1 MELTIY
7 KKISVAAS
15 GSDTAEYIPTY
26 RKMQL
31 KEARLVADT
40 AVTAHG
46 SNHLVITL
54 VNGSTTLATRDFSTG
69 SGSSMAA
76 GTAEALTLSG
86 GSALDFE
93 DLGELKLNYDQSGS
107 GMAFDGG
114 ILLVFEPARDY

>member
-7 KKISVAAS
+7 KKISVSAS

-40 AVTAHG
+40 AVTAHA
-46 SNHLVITL
+46 SNYLVITL

-69 SGSSMAA
+69 SGSDMAA
-76 GTAEALTLSG
+76 GTTEDLALSG
-86 GSALDFE
+86 GAGLDFE
-93 DLGELKLNYDQSGS
+93 DLGELKLNYDQNGT

-114 ILLVFEPARDY
+114 VLLVFEPARDY